1 MERQEKIL
9 LMNECSRKILD
20 TLSDAQMS
28 KELCM
33 HTLGLACV
41 QILSSYED
49 QKKASDILKEMI
61 EVVCKT
67 MNALNLAEEELSDCD
82 VTQH

>member
-28 KELCM
+28 RELCM
-33 HTLGLACV
+33 HTLGVACV

-49 QKKASDILKEMI
+49 RKKASDLFKEMI
-61 EVVCKT
+61 DVVCKT
-67 MNALNLAEEELSDCD
+67 MNAFNLLEEELSDCD
-82 VTQH
+82 ITQH